1 MCANGCRTDFFQP
14 RLVSP
19 ACARESNL
27 ASRKAKDRLR
37 RRGLLFAKIFS
48 KGEPRQGDLDQ
59 GELDQGELDQGAP
72 QTEALNLD
80 ALEARIGYK
89 FKNPALLLQAVT
101 HKSWTAEYPRQP
113 NYERLEFLG
122 DAVLQLSV
130 TDYIHKMYPSME
142 EGQLSKLRSSVVS
155 AEPLQQVADEIK
167 LFNWIRELG
176 LPEARK
182 RHSSVAG
189 DAVEALIGAIYI
201 DGGWDEANAAV
212 LRLFRKRIAAAAR
225 TPGGKDSKSLLQE
238 LVAKEGRPVY
248 RTTQLEA
255 GENPLFKA
263 EVSLYGDFLGSGE
276 GRSKKKA
283 EQEAASSAL
292 EKLGNS

>member
-1 MCANGCRTDFFQP
+1 M
-14 RLVSP
+14 
-19 ACARESNL
+19 

-48 KGEPRQGDLDQ
+48 KGEPRQGELDQ
-59 GELDQGELDQGAP
+59 GKLDQGKPSQGELDQGAP

-89 FKNPALLLQAVT
+89 FQNPSLLLQAVT

-182 RHSSVAG
+182 RHSSIAG

>member
-1 MCANGCRTDFFQP
+1 MLRSPEKEILRP
-14 RLVSP
+14 RKQRNP
-19 ACARESNL
+19 ES
-27 ASRKAKDRLR
+27 RPR
-37 RRGLLFAKIFS
+37 RWGFLPFRRF
-48 KGEPRQGDLDQ
+48 PQ
-59 GELDQGELDQGAP
+59 GEGRQEGELRQGAP
-72 QTEALNLD
+72 QALNLD

-89 FKNPALLLQAVT
+89 FQNPALLLQAVT
-101 HKSWTAEYPRQP
+101 HKSWTAEYPREL

-130 TDYIHKMYPSME
+130 TTYIHKKYPSME

-155 AEPLQQVADEIK
+155 AEPLRQVATDIK
-167 LFNWIRELG
+167 LFDWIREVG

-189 DAVEALIGAIYI
+189 DAVEALIGAVYL

-212 LRLFRKRIAAAAR
+212 LRLFRKRIAVAAR

-263 EVSLYGDFLGSGE
+263 EVSLFGDFLGSGE

-283 EQEAASSAL
+283 EQAAASSAL
-292 EKLGNS
+292 EKLDNSSQN

>member
-1 MCANGCRTDFFQP
+1 MP
-14 RLVSP
+14 
-19 ACARESNL
+19 
-27 ASRKAKDRLR
+27 
-37 RRGLLFAKIFS
+37 I
-48 KGEPRQGDLDQ
+48 
-59 GELDQGELDQGAP
+59 
-72 QTEALNLD
+72 NLD
-80 ALEARIGYK
+80 ALEVRIGYK
-89 FKNPALLLQAVT
+89 FQNPALLLQAVT
-101 HKSWTAEYPRQP
+101 HKSWTAEHPREP

-155 AEPLQQVADEIK
+155 AEPLQQVAAEIK
-167 LFNWIRELG
+167 LFDWIRETG
-176 LPEARK
+176 LPKARK

-189 DAVEALIGAIYI
+189 DAIEALIGAVYL
-201 DGGWDEANAAV
+201 DGGWEEANAAV
-212 LRLFRKRIAAAAR
+212 LRLFRERIAVAAR

-248 RTTQLEA
+248 RTTQLA
-255 GENPLFKA
+255 DGENPLFKA

-283 EQEAASSAL
+283 EQAAASSAL
-292 EKLGNS
+292 AKLGNSSQN

>member
-1 MCANGCRTDFFQP
+1 M
-14 RLVSP
+14 
-19 ACARESNL
+19 

-48 KGEPRQGDLDQ
+48 KGEPSQGELDQ

-89 FKNPALLLQAVT
+89 FQNPALLLQAVT

-201 DGGWDEANAAV
+201 DGGWDEANATV